1 MYTPILRIDIGK
13 LRHNLSTILHLC
25 TRHHVQLTPVTKV
38 VMGDPVICKMYTESV
53 RSLGDSRLRDIIRM
67 KNNAIEAEFMLIR
80 TPSLKNIPQVAE
92 MCDISLNT
100 EISVLESM
108 HQYCVEN
115 SIRHKVILMIE
126 MGDLREGILLEEFSD
141 FLKQCQHMHGLD
153 FVGIGCNATC
163 FAGLIPTPEN
173 LTILEEAS
181 AIFTSAMGFPPTII
195 SGGGSNVVPL
205 LENNTLPSYI
215 NHLRIGE
222 SIVMGVN
229 AVDKKPVQGCFQD
242 CFTLT
247 GEIIELKT
255 KPSIPMQPL
264 TKNAFGE
271 TPVFE
276 DKGLRKRAI
285 VDIGRLDTD
294 ISEID
299 PLDDGVII
307 LGASSDHLILDIEEA
322 NPSFKV
328 GDQITFGL
336 NYSALL
342 YAMSSEYVKKKY
354 TS

>member
-13 LRHNLSTILHLC
+13 LRHNLSTILRLC
-25 TRHHVQLTPVTKV
+25 EKHNVQLTPITKV
-38 VMGDPVICKMYTESV
+38 VMGDPVICKMYTEYTS
-53 RSLGDSRLRDIIRM
+53 SLGDSRLRDIIRM

-80 TPSLKNIPQVAE
+80 TPSLKNVPQVAE
-92 MCDISLNT
+92 VCDISLNT
-100 EISVLESM
+100 EIKVLESM
-108 HQYCVEN
+108 HQYCIEN
-115 SIRHKVILMIE
+115 SLRHKVILMIE
-126 MGDLREGILLEEFSD
+126 MGDLREGILLEEFPD

-153 FVGIGCNATC
+153 FIGIGSNATC
-163 FAGLIPTPEN
+163 FAGLIPIPEN
-173 LTILEEAS
+173 LSILEKAS
-181 AIFTSAMGFPPTII
+181 SMFTSAMGVEPTIV
-195 SGGGSNVVPL
+195 SGGGSNVIPL
-205 LENNTLPSYI
+205 LENNTLPPFI
-215 NHLRIGE
+215 NHLRVGE

-229 AVDKKPVQGCFQD
+229 AIDKKPVQGCFQD

-255 KPSIPMQPL
+255 KPSIPAQPL

-294 ISEID
+294 VSEIE
-299 PLDDGVII
+299 PLDEGVII
-307 LGASSDHLILDIEEA
+307 LGASSDHLILDVEEA
-322 NPSFKV
+322 APSFKV
-328 GDQITFGL
+328 GDQISFGL
-336 NYSALL
+336 HYSALL